1 MIDLILWIVAVALV
15 IAGLAGALLPALP
28 GALLV
33 FIGLVLA
40 AWADGF
46 TNVGGATIAVLAVL
60 TASTYALDFVAGA
73 IGARRFGASRRAMIG
88 ASIGAVVGI
97 FFGIWGII
105 LGPFAGAH
113 AEARPGGGRAG
124 RRGGLGR
131 SGGGHAREGRDRG
144 DNDRAVRACLYSVGT
159 AGSAIR
165 PERPTPGSRAG
176 PDLS

>member
-105 LGPFAGAH
+105 LGPFAGAV
-113 AEARPGGGRAG
+113 AGELTLKRDLAGAGRAG
-124 RRGGLGR
+124 VGAWVGVVAGTLGKVVIVVIMIGLFVL
-131 SGGGHAREGRDRG
+131 A
-144 DNDRAVRACLYSVGT
+144 Y
-159 AGSAIR
+159 IR
-165 PERPTPGSRAG
+165 
-176 PDLS
+176 